1 MAEFAMQEK
10 RVRCAVIGVGHL
22 GKFHAEKYAQLPDA
36 QLIAVVDHD
45 LARAQQLAEQYNC
58 EAITDFKELIGA
70 VDAVSIV
77 TPTQTHFDIAKFFL
91 SHAVH
96 CLIEKPITTTVTEA
110 NELIKIA
117 QQQHCLIQVG
127 HLERF
132 NSAIIALHDILKM
145 PRFIESHR
153 IAPFTL
159 RGADV
164 NVVLDLMIHDIDL
177 IRFLV
182 NSPVRS
188 IAANG
193 APILSNDI
201 DIANARIE
209 FENGCVAN
217 VTASRAG
224 MKKERSMR
232 IFQSDCYISVDLE
245 QKTCSVYRKG
255 TKEMFPGIPEITKET
270 STFPQSDA
278 ILAEIAAFLHA
289 IQTKQASPVPGEA
302 GKEALEIAARITEIV
317 KGNIL

>member
-1 MAEFAMQEK
+1 MEHK
-10 RVRCAVIGVGHL
+10 RIRCAVIGVGHL
-22 GKFHAEKYAQLPDA
+22 GKFHAEKYAQLPEA
-36 QLIAVVDHD
+36 QLVAVVDHD
-45 LARAQQLAEQYNC
+45 LTRAEHLAEQYDC
-58 EAITDFKELIGA
+58 QALIDYTQLIDL

-77 TPTQTHFDIAKFFL
+77 TPTQTHFDVAKFFL
-91 SHAVH
+91 ARGVH
-96 CLIEKPITTTVTEA
+96 CLIEKPITTTVAEA
-110 NELIKIA
+110 NDLINIA
-117 QQQHCLIQVG
+117 VENNCLIQVG

-132 NSAIIALHDILKM
+132 NSAIIALHTILKT

-153 IAPFTL
+153 IAPFTP

-182 NSPVRS
+182 DSPVRS

-193 APILSNDI
+193 APVLTNEI

-224 MKKERSMR
+224 TKQERSMR
-232 IFQSDCYISVDLE
+232 IFQSDAYISVDLQ
-245 QKTCSVYRKG
+245 QKICSIYRKG
-255 TKEMFPGIPEITKET
+255 NGEMFPGIPEINKET

-278 ILAEIAAFLHA
+278 ILAEITAFIHA
-289 IQTKQASPVPGEA
+289 IQTKTPSPVSGEA

>member
-1 MAEFAMQEK
+1 MTEK
-10 RVRCAVIGVGHL
+10 TVRCAVIGVGHL
-22 GKFHAEKYAQLPDA
+22 GKFHTEKYAQLPNTK
-36 QLIAVVDHD
+36 LVAVVDNE
-45 LARAQQLAEQYNC
+45 LARAEQLAEQYDC
-58 EAITDFKELIGA
+58 QALTDYTQLIDL

-77 TPTQTHFDIAKFFL
+77 TPTQTHFQVAKFFL
-91 SHAVH
+91 EHGIH
-96 CLIEKPITTTVTEA
+96 CLIEKPITTTVEEA
-110 NELIKIA
+110 EELIEIA
-117 QQQHCLIQVG
+117 KQHHCLIQVG

-132 NSAIIALHDILKM
+132 NSAIVALHDILTT

-153 IAPFTL
+153 IAPFTP

-193 APILSNDI
+193 APILTNEI

-224 MKKERSMR
+224 MKQERTMR
-232 IFQSDCYISVDLE
+232 IFQSDAYISVDLQ
-245 QKTCSVYRKG
+245 QKTCSIYRKG
-255 TKEMFPGIPEITKET
+255 NKEMFPGIPEINKES

-278 ILAEIAAFLHA
+278 ILAEIAAFIHS
-289 IQTKQASPVPGEA
+289 IQTKQPSPVPGEA
-302 GKEALEIAARITEIV
+302 GKEALEIAARITDIV